1 MTQHKYTVDEISR
14 MRKIINFSYP
24 SGTQFGPGQQ
34 EAQTE
39 NLLRTF
45 MINGTTVEE
54 LDAAMGD
61 HDPR

>member
-1 MTQHKYTVDEISR
+1 